1 MLWRDVVVAGNGRS
15 EDLCFGIF
23 DSGIQVRLAF
33 LQAHPV
39 SS

>member
-1 MLWRDVVVAGNGRS
+1 MLWRDVVGADNGRS
-15 EDLCFGIF
+15 EDLFYGIS

-39 SS
+39 RS